1 MLVVCL
7 VPLCIFMCFE
17 LADFWREF
25 DFYYEEGD
33 KFDKTSFIFDMK
45 KCTIKNLC
53 ITFPIFVILLSVWLI
68 IGC

>member
-7 VPLCIFMCFE
+7 VPLCIFICFE
-17 LADFWREF
+17 FSDFWRKF
-25 DFYYEEGD
+25 DFYYDKED

-45 KCTIKNLC
+45 KCTLKNLC
-53 ITFPIFVILLSVWLI
+53 VIFPIFVILLSVWLI